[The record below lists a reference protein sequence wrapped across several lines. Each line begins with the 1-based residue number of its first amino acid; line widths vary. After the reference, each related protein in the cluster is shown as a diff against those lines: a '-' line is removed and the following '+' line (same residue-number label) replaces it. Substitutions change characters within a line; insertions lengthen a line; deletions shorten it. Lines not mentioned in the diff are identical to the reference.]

1 MTEGEK
7 ADSFLRQTQDRR
19 FARNDRKEGYGED
32 RGGMMRGLT
41 IATITS
47 SGPGKYRGGQR
58 GNDAGGWKRDQRSLV
73 PLYLCDV
80 HPGFRSRSG

>member
-1 MTEGEK
+1 
-7 ADSFLRQTQDRR
+7 
-19 FARNDRKEGYGED
+19 
-32 RGGMMRGLT
+32 MRGLT

-73 PLYLCDV
+73 PLHLCDV
-80 HPGFRSRSG
+80 SLWLKVEAAEYAERAGLAYAIGHTGGAVAFTIE